1 MSQATQTTPIGAPVE
16 EPVVPVS
23 RPRFM
28 FAFVV
33 LYMLFLLDFSAR
45 LGVTS
50 VFPAMQ
56 KALGLTDSQIGVAGS
71 AVLCGMTLFVLPLS
85 FIADKTSKKKAITL
99 MSGLWG
105 VGCLLCGLV
114 SNFFLILLG
123 RFMVG
128 MGNASYA
135 PVSVSMLTSWTK
147 KSRWGSVIGLYN
159 SSMSVGLAA
168 GTAVAGILAQSIGWR
183 APFIVMGVVTLLFM
197 ALSMA
202 LPKTSAKPENAKKDD
217 VSLKEA
223 FGVTLKN
230 KTLVMLGI
238 GVGLGNMV
246 YSSMVAWIPMF
257 LVREMGWT
265 SAEVGAY
272 MSPVYLFTGFLEAG
286 KTKFIQE
293 TLEDN
298 RFHKGERTLLLLCE
312 EGEEVYEP
320 DKFCAGNVYVRNIDE
335 ESDLTVEHL
344 KALQD
349 EIQPER
355 VLVEYNGM
363 WMLDSLYGNL
373 PEGWAVAQEF
383 LFCDATSFLSYNA
396 NMRQLTVDKLK
407 SAELVVLN
415 RYNDSMDRM
424 EMHRV
429 IRAISRR
436 CDIAYEYTDGKV
448 VYDDIEDPLPFDID
462 APVIEIED
470 RDFALWYRDMSEEP
484 KKYDGKTIEV
494 KCRCLVR
501 KNVPKGCFIA
511 GRHIMTCC
519 VQDIQFAGVVCVW
532 EHADEIRN
540 DEWAI
545 ITARLDYKFHRA
557 YGRKGPVLTVLSVQE
572 VEKPEEPVATFY

>member
-1 MSQATQTTPIGAPVE
+1 MADTKQQAPD
-16 EPVVPVS
+16 
-23 RPRFM
+23 
-28 FAFVV
+28 
-33 LYMLFLLDFSAR
+33 L
-45 LGVTS
+45 
-50 VFPAMQ
+50 
-56 KALGLTDSQIGVAGS
+56 
-71 AVLCGMTLFVLPLS
+71 
-85 FIADKTSKKKAITL
+85 
-99 MSGLWG
+99 
-105 VGCLLCGLV
+105 
-114 SNFFLILLG
+114 
-123 RFMVG
+123 
-128 MGNASYA
+128 
-135 PVSVSMLTSWTK
+135 
-147 KSRWGSVIGLYN
+147 
-159 SSMSVGLAA
+159 
-168 GTAVAGILAQSIGWR
+168 
-183 APFIVMGVVTLLFM
+183 
-197 ALSMA
+197 
-202 LPKTSAKPENAKKDD
+202 
-217 VSLKEA
+217 
-223 FGVTLKN
+223 
-230 KTLVMLGI
+230 
-238 GVGLGNMV
+238 
-246 YSSMVAWIPMF
+246 
-257 LVREMGWT
+257 
-265 SAEVGAY
+265 
-272 MSPVYLFTGFLEAG
+272 PVYLFTGFLEAG

-349 EIQPER
+349 EIRPER

-448 VYDDIEDPLPFDID
+448 VYDDIEDPLPFDLD
-462 APVIEIED
+462 APVVEIED
-470 RDFALWYRDMSEEP
+470 RDFAIWYRDMSEEP

-501 KNVPKGCFIA
+501 KNVPKGCFHLRLGSRRRDPQRRVGHHHGPAGLQVPPRLRPQGPRVHGAVRAGGRKA
-511 GRHIMTCC
+511 GRTGGH
-519 VQDIQFAGVVCVW
+519 VLL
-532 EHADEIRN
+532 N
-540 DEWAI
+540 
-545 ITARLDYKFHRA
+545 ARYSVSGSTIPLGIVLPETLFSPARA
-557 YGRKGPVLTVLSVQE
+557 PQRAESRGGPRTTPPTKTRRGPTSGKGGGRARPTPAQGRPR
-572 VEKPEEPVATFY
+572 